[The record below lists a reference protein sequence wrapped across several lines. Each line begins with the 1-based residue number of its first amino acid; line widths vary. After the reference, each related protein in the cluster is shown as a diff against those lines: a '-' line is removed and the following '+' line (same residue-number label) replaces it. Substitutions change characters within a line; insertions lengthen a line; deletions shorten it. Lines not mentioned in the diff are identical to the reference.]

1 MMAVTVPDEDWVSA
15 RVEKARHEREMALAA
30 VRRLEDEVR
39 GLAYRV
45 AELEADRIALKNRTE
60 EAEAYVGAVKASAPW
75 RAIQWL
81 RGLVGR
87 KW

>member
-1 MMAVTVPDEDWVSA
+1 MTLQVPDDDWVSA

-39 GLAYRV
+39 GLSYRV
-45 AELEADRIALKNRTE
+45 AELEADRVALKNRTE
-60 EAEAYVGAVKASAPW
+60 EAEAYVAAVKASTPW
-75 RAIQWL
+75 RAIQSL

>member
-1 MMAVTVPDEDWVSA
+1 VSARVPDDEWISA

-30 VRRLEDEVR
+30 VRRLEAEVA

-45 AELEADRIALKNRTE
+45 AELEAGRAALGNRAE
-60 EAEAYVGAVKASAPW
+60 VAEAYVSAVKMSKPW
-75 RAIQWL
+75 RVVQWL